1 VHSIHTR
8 GVTVVTIVT
17 LVFAPVFKGHHWV
30 WHLIGRKVETKQVAC
45 QPHEPCPAEKTI
57 VDKVYL
63 PAPDGSTPK
72 GDAGGPG
79 NDHGY
84 GVWRGTGHGHQ
95 HGSDN

>member
-1 VHSIHTR
+1 MHSIHTK

-17 LVFAPVFKGHHWV
+17 LVFAPVFKGNHWV

-57 VDKVYL
+57 VDKVYV
-63 PAPDGSTPK
+63 PAPDGSTHH
-72 GDAGGPG
+72 GDARG
-79 NDHGY
+79 HGIDN
-84 GVWRGTGHGHQ
+84 GQRVWRGPEHGHQ